1 MRVFLSVIYWNH
13 SKFLWNSD
21 NLPIRIPWYG
31 LCFSLGILFASMLG
45 IYLALSSYVE
55 EDRRRFSKNQLR
67 EALENFALYSLL
79 FIIPGSRIA
88 YILFYGGDFYFKHPQ
103 EILKVWNG
111 GLASHGGMVGLILWA
126 IIFSWRYRKKIPIL
140 TFLFLCD
147 LCASVF
153 GCAAFMIRIGN
164 FMNQEIIGKPTN
176 LPWGIIFSSPT
187 QGSLGLSVHPVQLYE
202 GIGYLLL
209 SIILFFLSYKRYLRL
224 GSGWATSWG
233 LIGISLIRFF
243 AEFFKSHQGK
253 VIGPDSLLTMGQI
266 LSLPLFIFGVS
277 LGVACFIKNKKSTSS
292 TSSIK

>member
-1 MRVFLSVIYWNH
+1 MRVFLSVIYWSH

-21 NLPIRIPWYG
+21 NLPIRVPWYG
-31 LCFSLGILFASMLG
+31 LCFSLGILLASILG
-45 IYLALSSYVE
+45 IYLALSSYHM
-55 EDRRRFSKNQLR
+55 EDKKRFSKNQLR

-126 IIFSWRYRKKIPIL
+126 IIFSWRYRKKIPVL
-140 TFLFLCD
+140 TFLFLSD

-187 QGSLGLSVHPVQLYE
+187 QGSLGVSVHPVQLYE

-209 SIILFFLSYKRYLRL
+209 SIILFFLSYKRYFRL
-224 GSGWATSWG
+224 GSGWATSLG

-253 VIGPDSLLTMGQI
+253 VIGPNSLLTMGQI

-277 LGVACFIKNKKSTSS
+277 LGVACFIKNKKGTSS